1 MSFVSFDFSVINS
14 MSFDFFFFSRDGG
27 EKEKALKMAMMK
39 TVGKSSV
46 WNS

>member
-14 MSFDFFFFSRDGG
+14 MSFDFFFSRDGG